1 MTAAD
6 ALLEHVP
13 LTSLSHGAGCGC
25 KLGAAELLPVIRGLG
40 PISDPRLLVGSAT
53 GDDAAVFALSDRLA
67 LVQTVDFFTPI
78 VDDPF
83 DFGRIAAANA
93 LSDIYAM
100 GGAPLTALNLVAFPL
115 ERLGAPTLRRILEGG
130 VAVVTEARC
139 AIVGGHSIDDPEP
152 KYGLA
157 VTGTVD
163 PNRLLTNAGAR
174 AGDVLV
180 LTKPLGVGA
189 ITTAAKRGLTDAG
202 ARAAAVEVMVAL
214 NERASRQALAAGA
227 HAATDVTGF
236 GLLGHLR
243 NLARES
249 GLEARV
255 DAAALPVIP
264 GALDLLGAGDGVSGG
279 GRRNLEYA
287 ATFTRFADE
296 VSTARR
302 RLACDPT
309 TSGGLL
315 VAVPAERA
323 GEIEGSVIGRLHE
336 GQAGEIALV

>member
-1 MTAAD
+1 MPTAD
-6 ALLEHVP
+6 APAQEVS

-25 KLGAAELLPVIRGLG
+25 KLPAAELLPVLDGLV
-40 PISDPRLLVGSAT
+40 PVMDPRLLVGCAT
-53 GDDAAVFALSDRLA
+53 CDDAAVFALSDRLA

-83 DFGRIAAANA
+83 DFGRIAVANA
-93 LSDIYAM
+93 LSDVYAM

-115 ERLGAPTLRRILEGG
+115 ERLGAAVLRRILQGG
-130 VAVVTEARC
+130 ATVATEARC

-157 VTGTVD
+157 VTGTID
-163 PNRLLTNAGAR
+163 PTQILTNTGGC

-189 ITTAAKRGLTDAG
+189 ITTAAKRGRADAE
-202 ARAAAVEVMVAL
+202 ARALAVETMVAL
-214 NERASRQALAAGA
+214 NERASHQALAVGA

-236 GLLGHLR
+236 GLLGHLH

-255 DAAALPVIP
+255 HAAAVPVIP
-264 GALDLLGAGDGVSGG
+264 GALELLAAGDGVSGG
-279 GRRNLEYA
+279 GRRNCEHA
-287 ATFTRFADE
+287 ATFTRFASG
-296 VSTARR
+296 VSQGRR

-315 VAVPAERA
+315 VAVAADRA
-323 GEIEGSVIGRLHE
+323 DNIDGVVIGRLE
-336 GQAGEIALV
+336 AGEPGEITVV

>member
-1 MTAAD
+1 MSAAE
-6 ALLEHVP
+6 APTQEVS

-25 KLGAAELLPVIRGLG
+25 KLPAAELLPVVQGIFGVT
-40 PISDPRLLVGSAT
+40 DPRLLVGSAT

-93 LSDIYAM
+93 LSDVYAM

-115 ERLGAPTLRRILEGG
+115 ERLGAATLRRILQGG
-130 VAVVTEARC
+130 NAVVTEARC

-163 PNRLLTNAGAR
+163 PNRLLTNTGGR
-174 AGDVLV
+174 AGDLLV
-180 LTKPLGVGA
+180 LTKPIGVGA
-189 ITTAAKRGLTDAG
+189 ITTAAKRGRADPG
-202 ARAAAVEVMVAL
+202 AREQAVEVMVTL

-227 HAATDVTGF
+227 RAATDVTGF
-236 GLLGHLR
+236 GLLGHLH

-255 DAAALPVIP
+255 HAAAVPVIP
-264 GALDLLGAGDGVSGG
+264 GALDLLAAGDGVSGG
-279 GRRNLEYA
+279 GRRNLA
-287 ATFTRFADE
+287 HASTFTRFGAS
-296 VSTARR
+296 VSEARR

-315 VAVPAERA
+315 VAVTADRA
-323 GEIEGSVIGRLHE
+323 DEIDGVVIGRLQE
-336 GQAGEIALV
+336 GRPGAIALV